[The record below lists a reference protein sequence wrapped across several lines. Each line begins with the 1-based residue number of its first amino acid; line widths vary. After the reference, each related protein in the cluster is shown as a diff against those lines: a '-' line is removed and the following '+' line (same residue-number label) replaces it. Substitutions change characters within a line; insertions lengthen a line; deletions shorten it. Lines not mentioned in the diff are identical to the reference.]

1 MRSEGDGL
9 PFEEMTLEAGMA
21 SEQAVGTDGAGP
33 LSPDDVT
40 AGAADLVE
48 VAVDAPGATR
58 TYTYSVPER
67 LAPVEDGEAV
77 LVEFGRGRQAL
88 GIVLGAGATADTWA
102 GADPRAMAAGPG
114 TAIGR
119 GTVAG
124 PGAVA
129 AKPILARVRA
139 DGPLLPRLA
148 LDFARWI
155 SREYLAPPAAV
166 LRSMLPPGMM
176 ERLELMAEWLPQA
189 EDDVSGSGTGGQ
201 LGGQPIGRAEELV
214 RDRLAAGP
222 RSVAD
227 LAGDDGRAAAL
238 RRLRSMAARGL
249 LRLEWTLTA
258 ATAGPR
264 YERWILPTEA
274 GRQAAARVTPDGP
287 GQEVAGTPATP
298 ARRARLGP
306 RQLALLADLAAAP
319 PSGMSGPDAD
329 RLHGSGTATSLVRRG
344 LAVAEI
350 RERPR
355 RPLERRRAGRRGTRP
370 EGAALTEAQA
380 AALATI
386 RAAAA
391 NRDSTPLLI
400 EGVTGSGKTAIYAE
414 AIADVIS
421 AGRPALVLVPEIG
434 MATPLVDRLR
444 AELDA
449 EIAILHSGLGEGER
463 ADEWRR
469 IRAGGADVVVGTR
482 VALAAPLPDVGLI
495 VVDEEHDAAYKSDRT
510 PRLQARDA
518 SIGLARLAGAAVVLG
533 SATPSVES
541 VGRARAGE
549 YRHAVLPDRPI
560 GAPPRVE
567 VVDLRAEL
575 AAGNR
580 GLLSTALKTAL
591 ESLSEGERAI
601 LVINRRGTASVVVCR
616 DCGHVQ
622 RCPECD
628 RSLVY
633 HQAGVTLRCHHCGTA
648 SPLASRCPLCRSPRI
663 RYLGGGTQRVEEE
676 VKAAFPHL
684 RVGRLDRD
692 VAEHK
697 GAVERVLDAFADG
710 RLDVLVGTSLVA
722 KGLDIPEV
730 TLVGVV
736 SADVALNLPDERAAE
751 RTYQLLCQAV
761 GRAGRGER
769 PGLAIIQTYQPDHP
783 AITAV
788 ASGNASAFY
797 DAELEVR
804 RRFGSPPFGR
814 LIKLT
819 VGLPDNLAAEQA
831 ALAMVDRLGAVGES
845 SGSRVAV
852 LGPAPAY
859 IARRAGRWRW
869 NVVLRGSKPEALL
882 DPPPQTPWSIDVDP
896 DSLL

>member
-1 MRSEGDGL
+1 MDGEL
-9 PFEEMTLEAGMA
+9 DLGLDHLETEVVGRAAGIL
-21 SEQAVGTDGAGP
+21 GA
-33 LSPDDVT
+33 
-40 AGAADLVE
+40 VE

-58 TYTYSVPER
+58 TYSYALPER
-67 LAPVEDGEAV
+67 LSGVEAGEAV

-88 GIVLGAGATADTWA
+88 GVVLGLSSGEQPADL
-102 GADPRAMAAGPG
+102 
-114 TAIGR
+114 
-119 GTVAG
+119 
-124 PGAVA
+124 
-129 AKPILARVRA
+129 KPILARVRA
-139 DGPLLPRLA
+139 DGPLLPTLT
-148 LDFARWI
+148 LGFARWI
-155 SREYLAPPAAV
+155 SAEYLAPPAATI
-166 LRSMLPPGMM
+166 RSMLPPGML
-176 ERLELMAEWLPQA
+176 ERLELIAEWLPMQRDGEPVTAAFGDPA
-189 EDDVSGSGTGGQ
+189 EAAAPAAPGDPAEAELATRLADG
-201 LGGQPIGRAEELV
+201 PRAV
-214 RDRLAAGP
+214 RDLETGEGR
-222 RSVAD
+222 VAV
-227 LAGDDGRAAAL
+227 L
-238 RRLRSMAARGL
+238 RRLRVMAARGL
-249 LRLEWTLTA
+249 VRLEWTLTA

-264 YERWILPTEA
+264 YERWLTLTAE
-274 GRQAAARVTPDGP
+274 GRGVAAALAAGP
-287 GQEVAGTPATP
+287 TGSGPMGSGAMGSGATGSGG
-298 ARRARLGP
+298 RLGP
-306 RQLALLADLAAAP
+306 RQKALLEELAGVGAAGMTGAAA
-319 PSGMSGPDAD
+319 GEN
-329 RLHGSGTATSLVRRG
+329 HGTGTATGLVRRG
-344 LAVAEI
+344 FVTSEI

-370 EGAALTEAQA
+370 AGSELTGPQQAALDTIVA
-380 AALATI
+380 AM
-386 RAAAA
+386 RD
-391 NRDSTPLLI
+391 RDSTPLLL
-400 EGVTGSGKTAIYAE
+400 EGVTGAGKTAVYAE
-414 AIADVIS
+414 AIAETIA
-421 AGRPALVLVPEIG
+421 AGRPALVLVPEIALA
-434 MATPLVDRLR
+434 MPLVDRLR
-444 AELDA
+444 VELEA
-449 EIAILHSGLGEGER
+449 EIALLHSGLGEGER

-469 IRAGGADVVVGTR
+469 IRAGGVDVVVGTR
-482 VALAAPLPDVGLI
+482 MALTAPLPEIGLI

-510 PRLQARDA
+510 PRVQARDA
-518 SIGLARLAGAAVVLG
+518 ALALGRLAGAAVVLG

-541 VGRARAGE
+541 VGRVRQGR
-549 YRHAVLPDRPI
+549 YRHAVLPERPS

-580 GLLSTALKTAL
+580 SLLSGALSAAL
-591 ESLSEGERAI
+591 AALPAGERAI

-622 RCPECD
+622 RCPECES
-628 RSLVY
+628 SLVF

-648 SPLASRCPLCRSPRI
+648 SPLATRCPECRSPRI
-663 RYLGGGTQRVEEE
+663 RYLGGGTQRVEQE
-676 VKAAFPHL
+676 VRAAFPDL

-697 GAVERVLDAFADG
+697 GAVERVLDAFAEG

-751 RTYQLLCQAV
+751 RTYQLLTQAV

-783 AITAV
+783 AIQAV
-788 ASGNASAFY
+788 ASGDAAAFY

-819 VGLPDNLAAEQA
+819 VGLPDSVAAEREA
-831 ALAMVDRLGAVGES
+831 SAMADRLRAAAAS
-845 SGSRVAV
+845 ASASGGPSVAV

-869 NVVLRGSKPEALL
+869 NVVLRGDRPLELL
-882 DPPPQTPWSIDVDP
+882 NPPPGAPWSIDVDP